1 MARPNWKRIFTVK
14 ERDAAAL
21 KAFDDAKRALA
32 QHLVDAEAVPPPEPG
47 FRVILGLTQ
56 LSDGIISW
64 DYLALPKAKEMS
76 EKDRL
81 QRELEEARLEL
92 ERLKAEAAKPR
103 LVKAKA

>member
-14 ERDAAAL
+14 ERDAVAL
-21 KAFDDAKRALA
+21 KTFDDAKRALA
-32 QHLVDAEAVPPPEPG
+32 QHLVDTGAVPAPEPG
-47 FRVILGLTQ
+47 FRVILGLTG

-64 DYLALPKAKEMS
+64 DYLALPKAREAS

-81 QRELEEARLEL
+81 QKELEEARLEL

-103 LVKAKA
+103 LVKMKA